1 MVPQLIARVDGLP
14 VSSWTSA
21 LAPAWTWEFQ
31 PPSQQMEDRMLGA
44 RPAEGPATL
53 AQRLT
58 LASGLCKASVVAKA
72 ESIGRGLSGDG
83 RFNRFDRTPGQ
94 TGAAS
99 A

>member
-1 MVPQLIARVDGLP
+1 
-14 VSSWTSA
+14 
-21 LAPAWTWEFQ
+21 
-31 PPSQQMEDRMLGA
+31 MLGA